1 MGSQKFKIENSK
13 FKIQTSVPCSLSIT
27 QALRAGYA
35 FLVACFS
42 RVCREALYTPSHP
55 SPLSPIP
62 PLTLS
67 PIHPEIP
74 WGKQGVTR
82 A

>member
-42 RVCREALYTPSHP
+42 QSMP
-55 SPLSPIP
+55 
-62 PLTLS
+62 
-67 PIHPEIP
+67 
-74 WGKQGVTR
+74 
-82 A
+82 